1 MEERIAVIGLGYV
14 GLPIALAFARKFKD
28 TVGFDVKESR
38 VESATCGPTFNTGA
52 CKARNGMN
60 HTLVRDGTATAL
72 RVRGVLDALS
82 CPELRPVLDL
92 LAGLENGD
100 ITVDLSELRLI
111 DSSGVGALVMLYKR
125 VRANGG
131 LVKFV
136 GVTAQPL
143 VIFKLLRLD
152 RALELS

>member
-1 MEERIAVIGLGYV
+1 
-14 GLPIALAFARKFKD
+14 
-28 TVGFDVKESR
+28 
-38 VESATCGPTFNTGA
+38 
-52 CKARNGMN
+52 MN
-60 HTLVRDGTATAL
+60 HTVVQDGGATVL
-72 RVRGVLDALS
+72 RVRGELDALS
-82 CPELRPVLDL
+82 CPELRPVLDAL
-92 LAGLENGD
+92 VAQGRCI

-111 DSSGVGALVMLYKR
+111 DSSGVGAMVALYKR

-131 LVKFV
+131 VVKFV